1 MTEGAPGLQIGAE
14 GDSVAAVI
22 DRAQTETSPPARPPE
37 EDWSV
42 LMARA
47 QQGDAE
53 SYRRLLQ
60 GITPYLR
67 ALAHRFGL
75 GADLEDAVQDTLLTV
90 HSVRHTYDPSR
101 PFAPWLTAVARHRLL
116 DRLRRRVRQT
126 GRETA
131 LTEAHETFVSVETNH
146 SERAGEAARLK
157 AAIATLPEG
166 QRRAVELLKL
176 KEMSLKEASQA
187 TGQSETAL
195 KVSVHRAIKRLRGLM
210 GGT

>member
-1 MTEGAPGLQIGAE
+1 
-14 GDSVAAVI
+14 VN
-22 DRAQTETSPPARPPE
+22 DRIQPDQNTTARPPE

-42 LMARA
+42 LMARG
-47 QQGDAE
+47 QDGDAQ
-53 SYRRLLQ
+53 SYRLLLQ

-75 GADLEDAVQDTLLTV
+75 GGPDLEDAVQDVLLTI
-90 HSVRHTYDPSR
+90 HSIRHTYDRTR
-101 PFAPWLTAVARHRLL
+101 PFGPWATAVARHRLL

-126 GRETA
+126 GRETE
-131 LTEAHETFVSVETNH
+131 LTEAHETFAAVETNH
-146 SERAGEAARLK
+146 PELAGEAGRLK
-157 AAIATLPEG
+157 AAIASLPEG

-176 KEMSLKEASQA
+176 KEMSLKEASKA

-210 GGT
+210 GGE

>member
-1 MTEGAPGLQIGAE
+1 VNDGPK
-14 GDSVAAVI
+14 
-22 DRAQTETSPPARPPE
+22 TETTPPARSPE

-47 QQGDAE
+47 QQGDAA
-53 SYRRLLQ
+53 SYRRLLV
-60 GITPYLR
+60 GVTPYLR

-75 GADLEDAVQDTLLTV
+75 GADVEDAVQDVLLTV
-90 HSVRHTYDPSR
+90 HSIRHTYDPAR

-126 GRETA
+126 GRETE
-131 LTEAHETFVSVETNH
+131 LTEAHETFASSETNH
-146 SERAGEAARLK
+146 PELAGEAARLQ

-176 KEMSLKEASQA
+176 KEMSLKEASQV

-210 GGT
+210 GGS

>member
-1 MTEGAPGLQIGAE
+1 VSDGPK
-14 GDSVAAVI
+14 
-22 DRAQTETSPPARPPE
+22 TETSRQPNRAPE

-42 LMARA
+42 LMAKA
-47 QQGDAE
+47 QQGDAA

-60 GITPYLR
+60 SLTPYLR

-75 GADLEDAVQDTLLTV
+75 AGADLEDAVQDVLLTV
-90 HSVRHTYDPSR
+90 HSIRHTYDPAR

-116 DRLRRRVRQT
+116 DRLRRRARQA
-126 GRETA
+126 GRETE
-131 LTEAHETFVSVETNH
+131 LTEAHETFAAVEANH
-146 SERAGEAARLK
+146 PELAGESARLQ
-157 AAIATLPEG
+157 AAIASLPEG

-195 KVSVHRAIKRLRGLM
+195 KVSVHRAIKKLRGLL
-210 GGT
+210 GGS

>member
-1 MTEGAPGLQIGAE
+1 MNDGPK
-14 GDSVAAVI
+14 
-22 DRAQTETSPPARPPE
+22 TETVEPSRPPE
-37 EDWSV
+37 ADWSV
-42 LMARA
+42 LMARG

-60 GITPYLR
+60 GVTPYLR

-75 GADLEDAVQDTLLTV
+75 GGPDLEDAVQDVLLTL
-90 HSVRHTYDPSR
+90 HSIRHTYDPSR

-131 LTEAHETFVSVETNH
+131 LTEFHETFAADETNH
-146 SERAGEAARLK
+146 PERTGEAGRLQ

-166 QRRAVELLKL
+166 QRRAIEMLKL
-176 KEMSLKEASQA
+176 KEMSLKEAAQA

-195 KVSVHRAIKRLRGLM
+195 KVSVHRAIKRLRAML
-210 GGT
+210 GGV